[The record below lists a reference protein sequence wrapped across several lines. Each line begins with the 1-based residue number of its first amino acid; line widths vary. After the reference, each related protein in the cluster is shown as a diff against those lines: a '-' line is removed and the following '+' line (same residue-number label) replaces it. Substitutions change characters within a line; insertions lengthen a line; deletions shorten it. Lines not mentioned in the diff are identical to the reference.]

1 MLRLYNF
8 NPKYLFSSNFNR
20 CLNNRGK
27 KYPITKHQ
35 SVSSLSMLKFL
46 WWSVANVFFSPAFVK
61 TAYPFWSL
69 VFLPYVVCGCPLC
82 IVWFPALSWIQLL
95 FHTEDSWFWI
105 AYIGLIKPGEKKKKA
120 THQQWNIW
128 IHLVRCGNVTIVWT
142 SGQEGNCHQSV
153 WQIDLP
159 LL

>member
-1 MLRLYNF
+1 M
-8 NPKYLFSSNFNR
+8 K
-20 CLNNRGK
+20 CLDCITLIQSIYSAPISTDVWTTGGK

-82 IVWFPALSWIQLL
+82 IVWFPALGWIQLL
-95 FHTEDSWFWI
+95 FHTKDSWFWV
-105 AYIGLIKPGEKKKKA
+105 AYIGLIKPGKKKKPP
-120 THQQWNIW
+120 TNSETFGSIW
-128 IHLVRCGNVTIVWT
+128 LDVGMLQLSGHLGKKVIAISQYGK
-142 SGQEGNCHQSV
+142 
-153 WQIDLP
+153 
-159 LL
+159 